1 MFVKKIS
8 IIIIGYACLFSG
20 FHLLFAQENPGKHAS
35 KFEQLGTMLRSP
47 NVYRNA
53 AGAPGHLYWQQKA
66 DYEIE
71 VELNDEN
78 QSLRGKEKITYYNN
92 SPDALSYLWLQ
103 LDQNQRS
110 KDSNTPKVSTS
121 RITPKMT
128 DRELENILWH
138 ELDLDVKIH
147 SVRDDKNNTL
157 PFVINKTMMRIDL
170 PKALNPG
177 EKFEFFISWSFNIHD
192 RMSFIGGRPG
202 YEYFEKDGNYIY
214 TMAEWF
220 PRMAVYSDFE
230 GWQNKQFLGRGEF
243 ALTFGDYKVKI
254 TVPEDHMVAATGV
267 LQNPNEVLSST
278 ELERWQKAKKS
289 FEHPIII
296 RTQREVEDIEKGR
309 KTGKKTWVY
318 HAENVRDFAWT
329 SSRKFIWDAMAVKL
343 GNKVV
348 MAMSYYPKE
357 ANPLWEQYS
366 TKVVAHTLRSYSAR
380 TFDYPYPVAISVEAS
395 NGMEY
400 PMICFNY
407 GRPDEDGTYSEA
419 IKNGMI
425 SVIIHEVGH
434 NFFPMIVNSD
444 ERQWTWMDE
453 GLNTFL
459 QFLAEQEWDRNFPS
473 RRGPPHR
480 IVEYMK
486 SDPATLEPIMTN
498 SENIIQFGPN
508 AYAKPATALNIL
520 RETIMGRELF
530 DHAFKTYA
538 QRWMFKHPT
547 PEDFFRTMEDASGID
562 LDWFWR
568 GWFFGTDPVDISLE
582 DVKYYKLDNRTP
594 TEKKSD
600 ERLTYDFEE
609 TYLSRTRNLNDI
621 PQTYIERDTTALD
634 FYNRFDRFEVYDE
647 EIKRYETQQ
656 QNLTDKQITLLEK
669 DYHFYELKFKNIGG
683 LVMPVIIEFEFS
695 DGTRELQYLPAEI
708 WRLNEEEF
716 TKVFAFS
723 KPVVKFQLDPYRETA
738 DIDEDNNHWPREQSL
753 NRFEL
758 FKSKNLRRGET
769 QEENPMKRAAR
780 KRAENGQ

>member
-1 MFVKKIS
+1 M
-8 IIIIGYACLFSG
+8 LSG
-20 FHLLFAQENPGKHAS
+20 SYTLSAQENKRKHAN

-53 AGAPGHLYWQQKA
+53 AGAPGHMYWQQKA

-71 VELNDEN
+71 VELDDDN
-78 QSLRGKEKITYYNN
+78 QSITGREKITYYNN
-92 SPDALSYLWLQ
+92 SPDPLSYLWLQ
-103 LDQNQRS
+103 LDHNQRS

-121 RITPKMT
+121 RISSRMT
-128 DRELENILWH
+128 DRDIDNILWH

-147 SVRDDKNNTL
+147 SLRDAKNNGL
-157 PFVINKTMMRIDL
+157 PFIVNQTMMRIDL
-170 PKALNPG
+170 PKPLKPG
-177 EKFEFFISWSFNIHD
+177 EKFEFHISWSFNIHD

-230 GWQNKQFLGRGEF
+230 GWQNKQFMGRGEF

-267 LQNPNEVLSST
+267 LQNPEKVLSSV
-278 ELERWQKAKKS
+278 ELERWQRAKKS
-289 FEHPIII
+289 YLTPVII
-296 RTQREVEDIEKGR
+296 RTQSEAEELEKSK
-309 KTGKKTWVY
+309 KTGKKTWTY

-329 SSRKFIWDAMAVKL
+329 SSRKFIWDAMAVKQA
-343 GNKVV
+343 GKEV

-366 TKVVAHTLRSYSAR
+366 TKVVAHTLQSYSYY
-380 TFDYPYPVAISVEAS
+380 TFDYPYPVAISVEAA

-400 PMICFNY
+400 PMICFNF

-434 NFFPMIVNSD
+434 NYFPMIVNSD

-459 QFLAEQEWDRNFPS
+459 QFLAEQDWDRDYPS
-473 RRGPPHR
+473 RRGAAHK
-480 IVEYMK
+480 IVDYMK
-486 SDPATLEPIMTN
+486 SDPNTLEPIMTN
-498 SENIIQFGPN
+498 SENIMQFGPN

-568 GWFFGTDPVDISLE
+568 GWFYGTDPVDISIE
-582 DVKYYKLDNRTP
+582 NVKYYKIDTRTP
-594 TEKKSD
+594 EEKKAD
-600 ERLTYDFEE
+600 ERSVYERDES
-609 TYLSRTRNLNDI
+609 YISRTRNMKDI
-621 PQTYIERDTTALD
+621 KSTYMERDTTTRD
-634 FYNRFDRFEVYDE
+634 FYNRFDRFEVFE
-647 EIKRYETQQ
+647 EDMESY
-656 QNLTDKQITLLEK
+656 DKQVGRLSSKEKALREK
-669 DYHFYELKFKNIGG
+669 DYHFYEMSFKNIGG
-683 LVMPVIIEFEFS
+683 LVMPVIVGFQFA
-695 DGTRELQYLPAEI
+695 DGTMAVKYLPAEI

-716 TKVFAFS
+716 TKVFAFE
-723 KPVVKFQLDPYRETA
+723 KEVVSFHLDPYRETA
-738 DIDEDNNHWPREQSL
+738 DINENNNYWPRQIML
-753 NRFEL
+753 NRFEQ
-758 FKSKNLRRGET
+758 FRAGSGRRGT
-769 QEENPMKRAAR
+769 MQGDNPMKKAA
-780 KRAENGQ
+780 KRQAAKEE